1 MQYKYKICSP
11 HVPGLGR
18 HIAVPSL
25 ASDQVASNE
34 RVDNLRILPF
44 SGAELRSMARALPAR
59 VRGAGFPRAAI
70 ERMKLWENGR
80 HLRVKFLD
88 GASGV
93 QSKVADIAKEW
104 EAIANIKLDFVSS
117 GPAEIRISFAEQG
130 FSWSTVGTDAL
141 TVAATDAT
149 MNFGWLEP
157 DTELREYQRVVRH
170 ECGHALGMIHEH
182 QNPDAEG
189 QIPWD
194 KPKVYAYYA
203 QQGWSHADVDSN
215 IFEVYSED
223 STNHTAFDPTS
234 IMEYAVPD
242 ALTIGSYAIGW
253 NTEFSAADIEFMRRQ
268 YPKGAP
274 GTMEL
279 VVNGP
284 ATSADLSV
292 GGEVDTYH
300 FDVAAAATHIMT
312 TAGPSDTVLTLHG
325 PNDAG
330 AVLAWDDD
338 HGKGLNARIVRKLQ
352 PGSYW
357 LTVRHKNPAAT
368 GVYTV
373 SVKKSA
379 A

>member
-1 MQYKYKICSP
+1 MQYPYKICSP
-11 HVPGLGR
+11 HLPGLGR

-25 ASDQVASNE
+25 ASDQVATNE
-34 RVDNLRILPF
+34 RVDNIRILPF
-44 SGAELRSMARALPAR
+44 SGAEMRSLARAYPAR
-59 VRGAGFPRAAI
+59 LRRAGLPRAAI

-88 GASGV
+88 GIASV

-141 TVAATDAT
+141 TLEANAPT

-157 DTELREYQRVVRH
+157 ETELREYQRVVRH

-182 QNPDAEG
+182 QNPAADR

-203 QQGWSHADVDSN
+203 QQGWSRADVDSN

-223 STNHTAFDPTS
+223 TTNHTAFDPTS

-253 NTEFSAADIEFMRRQ
+253 NTEFSPADIDFMRRQ
-268 YPKGAP
+268 YPKGAA
-274 GTMEL
+274 GTQEL

-284 ATSADLSV
+284 PASADLSV

-300 FDVAAAATHIMT
+300 FDVSAAATHIMT

-373 SVKKSA
+373 GVKKSA